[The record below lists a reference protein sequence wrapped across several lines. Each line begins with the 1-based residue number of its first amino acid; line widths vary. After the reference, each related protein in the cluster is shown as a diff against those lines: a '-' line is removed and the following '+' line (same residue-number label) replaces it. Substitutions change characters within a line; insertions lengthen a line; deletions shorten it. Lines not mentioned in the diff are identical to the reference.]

1 MDHWLPRT
9 SAHPGR
15 PHTAAPAAARARIR
29 ASALACALLL
39 ACALICAGMLGGRAA
54 WADMPQTG
62 SDPITDAVPDE
73 LQQRV
78 EETAAA
84 YNEAVAQREA
94 LEAQAADLEA
104 QIAETEAKLPA
115 AQDAAADALYMLYR
129 FQQSSNG
136 LVELLLSAEDFNS
149 FISTVQYLNS
159 VNNHTVGQLEELG
172 ALVDQLEQQ
181 QADLQAALDAARVQ
195 EEAAQTALAEAQAAR
210 EEAQRRAE
218 EAARQR
224 AAEEAARAAA
234 AAAAAESAG
243 AGSSESGAAA
253 DGSAGETAPAPDAG
267 GNDAGTDA
275 GGGAAVEE
283 PSGDVVWSERD
294 AFVAEWGARIDAYL
308 AGSPLSGYGST
319 FAAAAWDYGVDPRW
333 SPAIAYAESSLGAYC
348 FLPHNAWGW
357 GSVSWGSWDEAIYGH
372 VAGLARGY
380 GYTITYEAAQRYCP
394 PNADYWYAVVSEQM
408 SYI

>member
-1 MDHWLPRT
+1 MDHWLPCT

-15 PHTAAPAAARARIR
+15 PRASAPTAAR
-29 ASALACALLL
+29 ALACALLL

-115 AQDAAADALYMLYR
+115 AQDAAADALCMLYR

-234 AAAAAESAG
+234 AAAAA
-243 AGSSESGAAA
+243 ESGAAA

>member
-39 ACALICAGMLGGRAA
+39 ACALICAWTLGGRAA

-210 EEAQRRAE
+210 EEAQRRVE

-224 AAEEAARAAA
+224 AAEEAAR
-234 AAAAAESAG
+234 
-243 AGSSESGAAA
+243 AAA